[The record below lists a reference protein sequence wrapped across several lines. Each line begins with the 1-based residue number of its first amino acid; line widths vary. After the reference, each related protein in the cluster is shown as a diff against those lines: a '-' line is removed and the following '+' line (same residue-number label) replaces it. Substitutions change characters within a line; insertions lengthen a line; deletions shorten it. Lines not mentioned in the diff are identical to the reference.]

1 MFDYRT
7 PQYIIRDPQ
16 LFKQIATKDFDNFV
30 DHTSVHASGDDL
42 WGNGLMFLKGE
53 KWRSKRAALTPVF
66 TPSKIR
72 QMFELASDYLDDVI
86 HHFLKRVE
94 NGEQINVEMKDFFSR
109 YTNDVFATCAFGLK
123 VNSFAEPN
131 NEFFKNGIY
140 LFISY
145 FCITS

>member
-30 DHTSVHASGDDL
+30 DHSSVHGSGDDL

-53 KWRSKRAALTPVF
+53 KWRSKRATLSPVF

-72 QMFELASDYLDDVI
+72 QMFDLATEYLDDVV
-86 HHFLKRVE
+86 HHFSKRVE
-94 NGEQINVEMKDFFSR
+94 NGEQINLEIKDFFSR
-109 YTNDVFATCAFGLK
+109 YTNDVIAKSIHSLSQKFNFIWL
-123 VNSFAEPN
+123 FL
-131 NEFFKNGIY
+131 GIRNMC
-140 LFISY
+140 LWSQSQFI
-145 FCITS
+145 